1 MLRGIGVRSIIS
13 AAIGGV
19 MGFGAA
25 LLAIGA
31 AVLLA
36 AGVGGGI
43 LVRERPGTARVLNYD
58 PSDVVLKAAATGA
71 AAMVVLIV
79 FVAICIYLRRKDR
92 RRLGNR

>member
-1 MLRGIGVRSIIS
+1 MRPIFS

-25 LLAIGA
+25 LLAIA
-31 AVLLA
+31 AVVLLA

-43 LVRERPGTARVLNYD
+43 LVRERPGSARVLNYD
-58 PSDVVLKAAATGA
+58 PSDVVLKAAATGGA
-71 AAMVVLIV
+71 ALLVLVTFI
-79 FVAICIYLRRKDR
+79 AIYVYLRGRDR

>member
-1 MLRGIGVRSIIS
+1 MRTIFS
-13 AAIGGV
+13 AAIGGL

-58 PSDVVLKAAATGA
+58 PSDVVLKAAATGG
-71 AAMVVLIV
+71 AAMLVLAA
-79 FVAICIYLRRKDR
+79 FVAIYVSLRRRDR
-92 RRLGNR
+92 RRLANR